1 MEKEKKLQDL
11 KLYIGVHKLSSP
23 ETQIIGLINQKL
35 HKVTHINHYE
45 ELLQSK
51 LPTGA
56 PEIAVERIYPMTLS
70 GFDASVKTDVLG
82 IWACKS
88 EAKKADMAMQKLL
101 PPKAEGEYYVSYNGL
116 DEDIKAKT

>member
-1 MEKEKKLQDL
+1 
-11 KLYIGVHKLSSP
+11 
-23 ETQIIGLINQKL
+23 
-35 HKVTHINHYE
+35 
-45 ELLQSK
+45 
-51 LPTGA
+51 
-56 PEIAVERIYPMTLS
+56 MTLS

-88 EAKKADMAMQKLL
+88 EAKEADMAMQKLL